1 MFSYKF
7 LANRGWTRRN
17 FQIIKGFSERVN
29 CVCAVKDKTEVLA
42 ELAEL
47 TKVRDELTTDVE
59 RLTMELEREKSQN
72 HKMKAELDKL
82 KVNLSDNRAGLLLC
96 GQLMNY

>member
-1 MFSYKF
+1 M
-7 LANRGWTRRN
+7 
-17 FQIIKGFSERVN
+17 
-29 CVCAVKDKTEVLA
+29 CAVKDKTEVLA

-82 KVNLSDNRAGLLLC
+82 KVNVSDNYNRAGLLLH
-96 GQLMNY
+96 GQVMNY